1 MKVRIGLFF
10 WAKEEKPPRLA
21 AAAPGRFPP
30 VVIHQKPHYNPL
42 LSPSNPCKT
51 IVKPSLVFLTFS
63 GSALSYLPNLM
74 GFTGRGEHKN
84 TAA

>member
-30 VVIHQKPHYNPL
+30 VVIHQKTPL
-42 LSPSNPCKT
+42 QPFVIPL
-51 IVKPSLVFLTFS
+51 
-63 GSALSYLPNLM
+63 
-74 GFTGRGEHKN
+74 
-84 TAA
+84 